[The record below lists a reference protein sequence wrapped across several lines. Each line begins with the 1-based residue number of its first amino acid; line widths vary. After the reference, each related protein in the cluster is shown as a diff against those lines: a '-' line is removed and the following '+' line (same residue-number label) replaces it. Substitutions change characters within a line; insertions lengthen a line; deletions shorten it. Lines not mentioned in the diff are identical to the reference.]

1 MKIPHGSLARKSSAH
16 SSSVPRMPVFSLSL
30 LSFPPRFLPGSRMSF
45 DENTI
50 AENAEGPAEAEDDA
64 GRVKQHSLP
73 DQIAADAYIA
83 KKTAA
88 ASRSLPI
95 RIGRIRPPGAV

>member
-1 MKIPHGSLARKSSAH
+1 
-16 SSSVPRMPVFSLSL
+16 
-30 LSFPPRFLPGSRMSF
+30 MSF

-64 GRVKQHSLP
+64 GRVKQHKLT
-73 DQIAADAYIA
+73 DQITADVYLA

-88 ASRSLPI
+88 SSRSLPI
-95 RIGRIRPPGAV
+95 RIGRIRPPGAI